1 MTNSH
6 DTSLERAA
14 PDLLTI
20 DEAAA
25 VMRIG
30 RTKAYELAR
39 RYVDSGGADCLPGSS
54 HRQPAANSAVVVGGL
69 AGRAGGVVGKG
80 GFEPPTP
87 CSQSRCATRLRHTPN
102 SFESYHLRDT
112 ACLFQFRC

>member
-6 DTSLERAA
+6 DTSIERAA

-30 RTKAYELAR
+30 RTNASELAR
-39 RYVDSGGADCLPGSS
+39 RYVDSGGADGLPVRRIGNQL
-54 HRQPAANSAVVVGGL
+54 R
-69 AGRAGGVVGKG
+69 
-80 GFEPPTP
+80 TP
-87 CSQSRCATRLRHTPN
+87 RLLLEDWLGDRSPGQSRRYLPPSSQPRHRLQPSRDRAPVAAYRVTRPRRDCSPRRDLR
-102 SFESYHLRDT
+102 
-112 ACLFQFRC
+112 